1 MVQLPATL
9 TSDIESGIVTE
20 KVFEQ
25 EPRGYRVVWINWD
38 SDFRNTDLQIGDLI
52 TGVDGKKYENIHDG
66 NISPLAVGQHLESVH
81 WERAGAKDGQ
91 EITLDVL
98 RLQERPLQIKGK
110 LLYEKIYSMDDGKR
124 SLSPDGPPSLSND
137 GFSGTWSMWYENF
150 VKKSSYIL
158 DFAWESWGSL
168 VTAKELEEQEAL
180 KPRIDYLAK
189 NYPGPF
195 ADSVVSDWNRVKQ
208 YLLGPKIDQESVDLE
223 YRGIGEARIQQAR
236 DAAAKSYQAF
246 LAEMSDEL
254 IQPFPASEPDDQG
267 KVVGKVVELPWTTY
281 RNIINDLGR
290 SYAVIGSSYEGF
302 YFVDVNSPEM
312 TSFFGTWFRFKGS
325 VNPGLKERYR
335 IVGRIQDDPRM
346 LTYQRQPV
354 KGLMVRALGVSSG
367 DDGELFVDLRNVRAA
382 NDVAKFA
389 GEDELASSTH
399 SRQIPDDATPAQ
411 VIEAMIH
418 AIKFADEEGWKKLF
432 ADWRVFTREDMTIV
446 DSSYAPAPV
455 ALQRD
460 WEFSRKL
467 INDKVY
473 DARVSRVTP
482 VRVLSQGGGTNPKVE
497 QVTVYIY
504 HIGQVDGQYMAF
516 SDIEV
521 KRVWNLQRI
530 NGGPWRIVESQH
542 L

>member
-1 MVQLPATL
+1 MIRLPATP
-9 TSDIESGIVTE
+9 TSNIKSGIVTE

-25 EPRGYRVVWINWD
+25 EPKGYRVVWIDWD

-52 TGVDGKKYENIHDG
+52 IGVDGKKYENIHDG

-81 WERAGAKDGQ
+81 WERVGAKEGQ
-91 EITLDVL
+91 EITLDIL
-98 RLQERPLQIKGK
+98 RHQEKPLQIEGK
-110 LLYEKIYSMDDGKR
+110 LQYEKIYSMDDGKR
-124 SLSPDGPPSLSND
+124 SLSPNGPPTLSND
-137 GFSGTWSMWYENF
+137 GFGSPWSMWYENF

-158 DFAWESWGSL
+158 DFVWERWGSL
-168 VTAKELEEQEAL
+168 VTKKELEEQEAL
-180 KPRIDYLAK
+180 EPRIDYLAK

-208 YLLGPKIDQESVDLE
+208 YLLGPKIDQKSIDLE
-223 YRGIGEARIQQAR
+223 YRGIGEARIQLAK

-246 LAEMSDEL
+246 LAEMSNDL
-254 IQPFPASEPDDQG
+254 IQPFPANELDDRG
-267 KVVGKVVELPWTTY
+267 KVVGKVVELPRIAY

-290 SYAVIGSSYEGF
+290 SYAVMGSAHEGF
-302 YFVDVNSPEM
+302 YFVDINYPEM
-312 TSFFGTWFRFKGS
+312 TSFFGTWFRFKS
-325 VNPGLKERYR
+325 NVNPGLKESYR
-335 IVGRIQDDPRM
+335 IVGKIQDDPRM
-346 LTYQRQPV
+346 LTFQRQPV
-354 KGLMVRALGVSSG
+354 KGLMVRALGVLSG
-367 DDGELFVDLRNVRAA
+367 DDGELFVDLRNVNSA
-382 NDVAKFA
+382 NEVAKFA
-389 GEDELASSTH
+389 GEDELASNLY

-432 ADWRVFTREDMTIV
+432 ADWRVFTRGDMTIV
-446 DSSYAPAPV
+446 DSSYTPAPV

-460 WEFSRKL
+460 WEYSRKL
-467 INDKVY
+467 ISDKVY

-482 VRVLSQGGGTNPKVE
+482 IRVLSQGADTNPKVE

>member
-1 MVQLPATL
+1 MVRLPVTP
-9 TSDIESGIVTE
+9 TSDIKSGIVTE

-38 SDFRNTDLQIGDLI
+38 SDFRSTDLQIGDLI

-66 NISPLAVGQHLESVH
+66 NVSPLAVGQHLESVH
-81 WERAGAKDGQ
+81 WQRAGAKDGQ
-91 EITLDVL
+91 EITLDIL
-98 RLQERPLQIKGK
+98 RLQEKPLQIKGK
-110 LLYEKIYSMDDGKR
+110 LLYEKLYSMDDGRR
-124 SLSPDGPPSLSND
+124 SLSPGGPPTLSND
-137 GFSGTWSMWYENF
+137 GFSGPWSMWYENF

-158 DFAWESWGSL
+158 DFVWERWGSL
-168 VTAKELEEQEAL
+168 VTKKELEEHEGL

-195 ADSVVSDWNRVKQ
+195 ADSVVADWNRVKQ
-208 YLLGPKIDQESVDLE
+208 YLLGPKIDPKSVDLE
-223 YRGIGEARIQQAR
+223 YRGIGEARIQLAR

-246 LAEMSDEL
+246 LAEMSNEL
-254 IQPFPASEPDDQG
+254 IQPFPASEPDERD
-267 KVVGKVVELPWTTY
+267 KVVGKVVELPWITY

-290 SYAVIGSSYEGF
+290 SYAVMGSTHEGF
-302 YFVDVNSPEM
+302 YFADVNSPEM
-312 TSFFGTWFRFKGS
+312 TAFFGTWFRFKGN
-325 VNPGLKERYR
+325 VNPGLTERYR
-335 IVGRIQDDPRM
+335 IVGRILDDPRM
-346 LTYQRQPV
+346 LTFQRQPV

-367 DDGELFVDLRNVRAA
+367 DGELFVDLRNVKAA

-389 GEDELASSTH
+389 GEDQLASNAY

-432 ADWRVFTREDMTIV
+432 ASWRVFTKGDMTIV
-446 DSSYAPAPV
+446 DSSYNPAPV

-467 INDKVY
+467 VNDKVH
-473 DARVSRVTP
+473 DARVSRATP
-482 VRVLSQGGGTNPKVE
+482 IRVLTHGGSNPKVE

-504 HIGQVDGQYMAF
+504 HVGQVAGQYMAY